1 MKYGWK
7 NYWAPTPV
15 KIRKIA
21 DSIAAACVFAGTL
34 SSFNGEPRIGTI
46 IFVAGFVSKVLSN
59 FFRNDYKRAK
69 KS

>member
-7 NYWAPTPV
+7 HYWAPTPV
-15 KIRKIA
+15 KIRKLA
-21 DSIAAACVFAGTL
+21 DSVSTACVFTGAL
-34 SSFNGEPRIGTI
+34 SSLNGEPKFGTG
-46 IFVAGFVSKVLSN
+46 IFVAGFVSKILSN